1 VLTIEPTTLE
11 GRYIVLRPP
20 SIDDRDGLSI
30 AAIDGEIWNNRF
42 SQFPNLN
49 EIEKYIQEM
58 LDLSSKGIILPF
70 VTIHKA
76 SNTIVG
82 TTRYLNIDY
91 ENHRLEIGHTWIAKS
106 WRKTYVNTE
115 AKFLMLQYAFEKLG
129 CIAVEI
135 RTDVLNTV
143 SRQAIQRLG
152 AKQDG
157 ILRNHKIMRDGR
169 IRDTVCYSIIK
180 PEWKQ
185 VKENLMKKL
194 FKYNNKTNKFNSL
207 FVYSNREFDIQDF
220 TLSFTFNSQV
230 Y

>member
-1 VLTIEPTTLE
+1 MLTIEPTTLV
-11 GRYIVLRPP
+11 GRYIILRPP
-20 SIDDRDGLSI
+20 SIEDIEGLSI
-30 AAIDGEIWNNRF
+30 AARDGEIWNNRF

-58 LDLSSKGIILPF
+58 LDLSSKGLILPF
-70 VTIHKA
+70 ITIHES

-115 AKFLMLQYAFEKLG
+115 AKLLMLQYAFEKLT

-135 RTDVLNTV
+135 GTDVLNTV

-152 AKQDG
+152 VKQDG
-157 ILRNHKIMRDGR
+157 ILRHHKIMRDGR

-194 FKYNNKTNKFNSL
+194 MKYNK
-207 FVYSNREFDIQDF
+207 QDK
-220 TLSFTFNSQV
+220 
-230 Y
+230 

>member
-1 VLTIEPTTLE
+1 MLLTIEPITLV
-11 GRYIVLRPP
+11 GKYIILRPP
-20 SIDDRDGLSI
+20 SIEDIDGLSN
-30 AAIDGEIWNNRF
+30 AAKDGEIWNNSF
-42 SQFPNLN
+42 TQFPNAT
-49 EIEKYIQEM
+49 EMSTYIQEM

-70 VTIHKA
+70 VTVDKA

-91 ENHRLEIGHTWIAKS
+91 ENHRLEIGHTWIAKP

-157 ILRNHKIMRDGR
+157 ILRYHKIMRDGR

-194 FKYNNKTNKFNSL
+194 FKYNK
-207 FVYSNREFDIQDF
+207 
-220 TLSFTFNSQV
+220 
-230 Y
+230 

>member
-1 VLTIEPTTLE
+1 MLTIEPTTLV
-11 GRYIVLRPP
+11 GRYIILRPP
-20 SIDDRDGLSI
+20 SIEDIDGLSI
-30 AAIDGEIWNNRF
+30 AARDGEIWNNRF

-58 LDLSSKGIILPF
+58 LDLSSKGSILPF
-70 VTIHKA
+70 ITIHKS

-115 AKFLMLQYAFEKLG
+115 AKFLMLQYAFEKLA

-157 ILRNHKIMRDGR
+157 ILRHHKIMRDGR

-194 FKYNNKTNKFNSL
+194 MKYNK
-207 FVYSNREFDIQDF
+207 QDK
-220 TLSFTFNSQV
+220 
-230 Y
+230 

>member
-1 VLTIEPTTLE
+1 MLTIEPTTLV
-11 GRYIVLRPP
+11 GRYIILRPP
-20 SIDDRDGLSI
+20 SIEDIDGLSI
-30 AAIDGEIWNNRF
+30 AARDGEIWNNRF

-58 LDLSSKGIILPF
+58 LDLSSKGLILPF
-70 VTIHKA
+70 ITIHKS

-115 AKFLMLQYAFEKLG
+115 AKLLMLQYAFEKLT

-135 RTDVLNTV
+135 GTDVLNTV

-152 AKQDG
+152 VKQDG
-157 ILRNHKIMRDGR
+157 ILRHHKIMRDGR

-194 FKYNNKTNKFNSL
+194 MKYNK
-207 FVYSNREFDIQDF
+207 QDK
-220 TLSFTFNSQV
+220 
-230 Y
+230 

>member
-1 VLTIEPTTLE
+1 MLTIEPTTLV
-11 GRYIVLRPP
+11 GRYIILRPP
-20 SIDDRDGLSI
+20 SIEDIAGLSI
-30 AAIDGEIWNNRF
+30 VARDGEIWNNRF

-58 LDLSSKGIILPF
+58 LDLSSKDSILPF
-70 VTIHKA
+70 ITIHKS
-76 SNTIVG
+76 SNTILG

-106 WRKTYVNTE
+106 WRRTYVNTE
-115 AKFLMLQYAFEKLG
+115 AKFLMLQYAFEKLA

-152 AKQDG
+152 VKQDG
-157 ILRNHKIMRDGR
+157 ILRHHKIMRDGR

-185 VKENLMKKL
+185 VKENLIKKL
-194 FKYNNKTNKFNSL
+194 MKYNK
-207 FVYSNREFDIQDF
+207 QDK
-220 TLSFTFNSQV
+220 
-230 Y
+230 

>member
-58 LDLSSKGIILPF
+58 LDLSSKGSILPF

-115 AKFLMLQYAFEKLG
+115 AKFLMLQYAFEKLA

-157 ILRNHKIMRDGR
+157 ILRHHKIMRDGR
-169 IRDTVCYSIIK
+169 IRDTVCYSITK

-194 FKYNNKTNKFNSL
+194 MKYNK
-207 FVYSNREFDIQDF
+207 QDK
-220 TLSFTFNSQV
+220 
-230 Y
+230 

>member
-185 VKENLMKKL
+185 VKENLMKNL
-194 FKYNNKTNKFNSL
+194 FKYNK
-207 FVYSNREFDIQDF
+207 
-220 TLSFTFNSQV
+220 
-230 Y
+230 

>member
-115 AKFLMLQYAFEKLG
+115 AKFLMLQYAFEKLA

-135 RTDVLNTV
+135 RTDVLNRV

-194 FKYNNKTNKFNSL
+194 MKYDK
-207 FVYSNREFDIQDF
+207 QDK
-220 TLSFTFNSQV
+220 
-230 Y
+230 

>member
-1 VLTIEPTTLE
+1 MLDRLEPITLE
-11 GRYIVLRPP
+11 GKYIILRPP
-20 SIDDRDGLSI
+20 LLDDIEGLSNAARDG
-30 AAIDGEIWNNRF
+30 EVWNSHF
-42 SQFPNLN
+42 SQFPHPN
-49 EIEKYIQEM
+49 EMQKYIQGM
-58 LDLSSKGIILPF
+58 LDLSSKGLILPF
-70 VTIHKA
+70 ITIDKT

-115 AKFLMLQYAFEKLG
+115 AKFLMLQYAFEKLE

-135 RTDVLNTV
+135 RTDILNTV
-143 SRQAIQRLG
+143 SRKAIQLLG

-157 ILRNHKIMRDGR
+157 VLRHHKIMRDGR

-185 VKENLMKKL
+185 VKANLIEKL
-194 FKYNNKTNKFNSL
+194 CKYNNNYK
-207 FVYSNREFDIQDF
+207 Q
-220 TLSFTFNSQV
+220 
-230 Y
+230 

>member
-1 VLTIEPTTLE
+1 VLTIEPITLE
-11 GRYIVLRPP
+11 GKYIILRPP
-20 SIDDRDGLSI
+20 SFEDIDGLTN
-30 AAIDGEIWNNRF
+30 AARDGEIWNNSF
-42 SQFPNLN
+42 TQFPNAN
-49 EIEKYIQEM
+49 EISIYIEEM

-70 VTIHKA
+70 VTIDKA
-76 SNTIVG
+76 SNTVVG

-91 ENHRLEIGHTWIAKS
+91 ENNRLEIGHTWIAKS

-157 ILRNHKIMRDGR
+157 ILRHHKIMRDGR
-169 IRDTVCYSIIK
+169 IRDTVCYSILK
-180 PEWKQ
+180 LEWKQ

-194 FKYNNKTNKFNSL
+194 FKYDK
-207 FVYSNREFDIQDF
+207 QDK
-220 TLSFTFNSQV
+220 
-230 Y
+230 

>member
-1 VLTIEPTTLE
+1 VLIIEPTTLV
-11 GRYIVLRPP
+11 GRYIILRPP
-20 SIDDRDGLSI
+20 SIEDIDCLSI
-30 AAIDGEIWNNRF
+30 AARDGEIWNNRF

-58 LDLSSKGIILPF
+58 LDLSSKGSILPF
-70 VTIHKA
+70 ITIHKS

-115 AKFLMLQYAFEKLG
+115 AKFLMLQYAFEKLA

-135 RTDVLNTV
+135 RTYVFNTV

-157 ILRNHKIMRDGR
+157 ILRHHKIMKDGR
-169 IRDTVCYSIIK
+169 VRDTVCYSIIK
-180 PEWKQ
+180 PEWEQ

-194 FKYNNKTNKFNSL
+194 FKYTKHDK
-207 FVYSNREFDIQDF
+207 
-220 TLSFTFNSQV
+220 
-230 Y
+230 

>member
-1 VLTIEPTTLE
+1 MLTIEPTTLV
-11 GRYIVLRPP
+11 GRYIILRPP
-20 SIDDRDGLSI
+20 SIEDIEGLSI
-30 AAIDGEIWNNRF
+30 AARDGEIWNNRF
-42 SQFPNLN
+42 SQFPNLI

-58 LDLSSKGIILPF
+58 LDLSSKGSILPF
-70 VTIHKA
+70 ITIHKS

-115 AKFLMLQYAFEKLG
+115 AKFLMLQYAFEKLA
-129 CIAVEI
+129 CIAVEV

-152 AKQDG
+152 VKQDG
-157 ILRNHKIMRDGR
+157 ILRHHKIMRDGR

-194 FKYNNKTNKFNSL
+194 MKYNK
-207 FVYSNREFDIQDF
+207 QDK
-220 TLSFTFNSQV
+220 
-230 Y
+230 

>member
-58 LDLSSKGIILPF
+58 LDLSSKGSILPF

-115 AKFLMLQYAFEKLG
+115 AKFLMLQYAFEKLA

-194 FKYNNKTNKFNSL
+194 MKYDK
-207 FVYSNREFDIQDF
+207 QDK
-220 TLSFTFNSQV
+220 
-230 Y
+230 

>member
-1 VLTIEPTTLE
+1 MLTIEPTTLV
-11 GRYIVLRPP
+11 GRYIILRPP
-20 SIDDRDGLSI
+20 SIEDIDGLSI
-30 AAIDGEIWNNRF
+30 AARDGEIWNNRF
-42 SQFPNLN
+42 SLFPNLN

-58 LDLSSKGIILPF
+58 LDLSSKDSILPF
-70 VTIHKA
+70 ITIHKS
-76 SNTIVG
+76 SNTILG

-106 WRKTYVNTE
+106 WRKKYVNTE
-115 AKFLMLQYAFEKLG
+115 AKFLMLQYAFEKLA

-135 RTDVLNTV
+135 GTDVLNTV

-157 ILRNHKIMRDGR
+157 ILRHHKIMRDGR

-185 VKENLMKKL
+185 VKENLIKKL
-194 FKYNNKTNKFNSL
+194 MKYNK
-207 FVYSNREFDIQDF
+207 QDK
-220 TLSFTFNSQV
+220 
-230 Y
+230 

>member
-1 VLTIEPTTLE
+1 LLDRLEPITLE
-11 GRYIVLRPP
+11 GKYIILRPP
-20 SIDDRDGLSI
+20 LLDDIESLSKAARDG
-30 AAIDGEIWNNRF
+30 EVWNSRF
-42 SQFPNLN
+42 SQFPHPN
-49 EIEKYIQEM
+49 EMQKYIQGI
-58 LDLSSKGIILPF
+58 LDLSSKGLILPF
-70 VTIHKA
+70 ITIDKT

-115 AKFLMLQYAFEKLG
+115 AKFLLLQYAFEKLE

-135 RTDVLNTV
+135 RTDILNTV
-143 SRQAIQRLG
+143 SRKAIQRLS

-157 ILRNHKIMRDGR
+157 ILRHHKIMRDGR

-185 VKENLMKKL
+185 VKANLIEKL
-194 FKYNNKTNKFNSL
+194 CKYNNKDK
-207 FVYSNREFDIQDF
+207 Q
-220 TLSFTFNSQV
+220 
-230 Y
+230 

>member
-1 VLTIEPTTLE
+1 MITIEPTTLV
-11 GRYIVLRPP
+11 GRYIILRPP
-20 SIDDRDGLSI
+20 LIEDIAGLSL
-30 AAIDGEIWNNRF
+30 AARDGEIWNNQF

-58 LDLSSKGIILPF
+58 LDLSSKGSILPF
-70 VTIHKA
+70 IIIHQV

-82 TTRYLNIDY
+82 TTRYLNIDC

-106 WRKTYVNTE
+106 WRNTFVNTE
-115 AKFLMLQYAFEKLG
+115 AKFLMLQYAFEKLA

-135 RTDVLNTV
+135 RTDILNTV

-157 ILRNHKIMRDGR
+157 ILRHHKIMRDGR

-194 FKYNNKTNKFNSL
+194 MKYNK
-207 FVYSNREFDIQDF
+207 QDK
-220 TLSFTFNSQV
+220 
-230 Y
+230 

>member
-1 VLTIEPTTLE
+1 MLTIEQTTLV
-11 GRYIVLRPP
+11 GRYIILRPP
-20 SIDDRDGLSI
+20 SIEDIDGLSI
-30 AAIDGEIWNNRF
+30 AARDGEIWNSRF
-42 SQFPNLN
+42 SQFPNPN
-49 EIEKYIQEM
+49 EIEKYIPEM
-58 LDLSSKGIILPF
+58 LDLGSRGSILPF
-70 VTIHKA
+70 IIIHKS

-115 AKFLMLQYAFEKLG
+115 AKFLMLQYAFEKLA

-157 ILRNHKIMRDGR
+157 ILRHHKIMRDGR
-169 IRDTVCYSIIK
+169 IKDTVCYSIIK

-194 FKYNNKTNKFNSL
+194 TSIMN
-207 FVYSNREFDIQDF
+207 I
-220 TLSFTFNSQV
+220 
-230 Y
+230 

>member
-1 VLTIEPTTLE
+1 VLTIEPTTLV
-11 GRYIVLRPP
+11 GRYIILRPP
-20 SIDDRDGLSI
+20 SIEDVDGLSI
-30 AAIDGEIWNNRF
+30 AARDGEIWNNRF
-42 SQFPNLN
+42 SQFPNSN

-58 LDLSSKGIILPF
+58 LNLSSKGLILPF
-70 VTIHKA
+70 ITIHKS

-106 WRKTYVNTE
+106 WRNTYVNTE
-115 AKFLMLQYAFEKLG
+115 AKFLMLQYSFEKLA
-129 CIAVEI
+129 CIAVEL

-157 ILRNHKIMRDGR
+157 ILRHHKIMRDGR

-185 VKENLMKKL
+185 VRENLIKKL
-194 FKYNNKTNKFNSL
+194 MKYDK
-207 FVYSNREFDIQDF
+207 QDR
-220 TLSFTFNSQV
+220 
-230 Y
+230 

>member
-1 VLTIEPTTLE
+1 FTNYVLTIEPTTLV
-11 GRYIVLRPP
+11 GRYIILRPP
-20 SIDDRDGLSI
+20 SIEDIAGLSI
-30 AAIDGEIWNNRF
+30 VARDGEIWNNRF

-58 LDLSSKGIILPF
+58 LDLSSKGAILPF
-70 VTIHKA
+70 ITIHKA

-115 AKFLMLQYAFEKLG
+115 AKFLMLQYAFEKLA

-157 ILRNHKIMRDGR
+157 ILRHHRIMRDGR

-180 PEWKQ
+180 SEWEQ

-194 FKYNNKTNKFNSL
+194 MKYNK
-207 FVYSNREFDIQDF
+207 QDK
-220 TLSFTFNSQV
+220 
-230 Y
+230 

>member
-1 VLTIEPTTLE
+1 VLTIEPITLE
-11 GRYIVLRPP
+11 GKYIILRPP
-20 SIDDRDGLSI
+20 SFEDIDGLTN
-30 AAIDGEIWNNRF
+30 AARDGEIWNNSF
-42 SQFPNLN
+42 TQFPNAN
-49 EIEKYIQEM
+49 EISIYIEEM

-70 VTIHKA
+70 VTIDKA
-76 SNTIVG
+76 SNTVVG

-91 ENHRLEIGHTWIAKS
+91 ENNRLEIGHTWIAKS

-115 AKFLMLQYAFEKLG
+115 VKFLMLQYAFEKLG

-157 ILRNHKIMRDGR
+157 ILRHHKIMRDGR
-169 IRDTVCYSIIK
+169 IRDTVCYSILK
-180 PEWKQ
+180 LEWKQ

-194 FKYNNKTNKFNSL
+194 FKYDK
-207 FVYSNREFDIQDF
+207 QDK
-220 TLSFTFNSQV
+220 
-230 Y
+230 

>member
-1 VLTIEPTTLE
+1 MLIIEPTTLV
-11 GRYIVLRPP
+11 GRYIILRPP
-20 SIDDRDGLSI
+20 SIEDIDGLSI
-30 AAIDGEIWNNRF
+30 AARDGEIWNNRF

-58 LDLSSKGIILPF
+58 LDLSSKGSILPF
-70 VTIHKA
+70 ITIHKS

-91 ENHRLEIGHTWIAKS
+91 KNHRLEIGHTWIAKS

-115 AKFLMLQYAFEKLG
+115 AKFLMLQYAFEKLA
-129 CIAVEI
+129 CIAVEV

-157 ILRNHKIMRDGR
+157 ILRHHKIMRDGR

-180 PEWKQ
+180 SEWKE
-185 VKENLMKKL
+185 VKKNLMKKL
-194 FKYNNKTNKFNSL
+194 MKYNK
-207 FVYSNREFDIQDF
+207 QDK
-220 TLSFTFNSQV
+220 
-230 Y
+230 